1 MIIGVGIDVCD
12 VDRFAQSIER
22 RPGLI
27 RRIFTPAE
35 AERPMAS
42 KAARFA
48 AKEALA
54 KALGA
59 PDGLSWLDAEV
70 VTDDHG
76 KPSFKIMGT
85 VAARAADLQE
95 EMAEQRFSV
104 PPDTT
109 ETAATQRTSQRAER
123 AIENSAM
130 REQPKKGPSG
140 PG

>member
-12 VDRFAQSIER
+12 VDRFAESIER
-22 RPGLI
+22 RPGLVQ
-27 RRIFTPAE
+27 RLFTPAE

-59 PDGLSWLDAEV
+59 PDGMSWLDAEV

-76 KPSFKIMGT
+76 QP
-85 VAARAADLQE
+85 VVQDHAARSPLG
-95 EMAEQRFSV
+95 
-104 PPDTT
+104 PPSL
-109 ETAATQRTSQRAER
+109 ASAPSTSACPTMQASPR
-123 AIENSAM
+123 
-130 REQPKKGPSG
+130 PS
-140 PG
+140 

>member
-12 VDRFAQSIER
+12 VDRFAESMER

-27 RRIFTPAE
+27 RRIFTAAE

-70 VTDDHG
+70 LTNDQG
-76 KPSFKIMGT
+76 KPSFKITGT
-85 VAARAADLQE
+85 VAARAAELGIGTIHLSMSHD
-95 EMAEQRFSV
+95 AGI
-104 PPDTT
+104 
-109 ETAATQRTSQRAER
+109 A
-123 AIENSAM
+123 SAVVIC
-130 REQPKKGPSG
+130 EA
-140 PG
+140 